1 MREPG
6 NPQTRGQPAARSRII
21 PGNMN
26 RRQLLQSSILGPA
39 VAVSA
44 PRARAAL
51 PAAKVTRVRYYRVS
65 DSRPI
70 FNQSGH
76 IVTVETDAGITGIG
90 EGGSRDTVE
99 QLGAMIIGENPFRT
113 EHLWQVM
120 YRGYFYPPGREKIHA
135 LGAIDLALWDI
146 KAKALGVP
154 VWQLLGGLTREYVE
168 CYSTGFP
175 NQGSLRD
182 TARACIEAGFRAFRT
197 GGAGAGLEGPYHHRK
212 AVDDTF
218 EMCKQ
223 IREGV
228 GEEGDWAID
237 YHTRFDL
244 PDAVR
249 LSALLEPLRPMFCE
263 DLVRSE
269 NPEVYRTLRPLVK
282 VPIAVGEHYGDRWD
296 ANVLIE
302 NRLFDYSRVT
312 IPNCGGITE
321 FMKLAALCETHY
333 IGLIPHFTGPV
344 SEAALVHCAVAL
356 PGPVTMEM
364 TGPGAKTH
372 AHLPVHYDFRNGKL
386 WPNERAG
393 LGVEFDASQA
403 DLVLEVTERSRPIPM
418 LARPDG
424 SVTNW

>member
-1 MREPG
+1 MRRRDLFRYSLLGLAAPILPPFVQASLPG
-6 NPQTRGQPAARSRII
+6 AKITRIRF
-21 PGNMN
+21 
-26 RRQLLQSSILGPA
+26 
-39 VAVSA
+39 
-44 PRARAAL
+44 
-51 PAAKVTRVRYYRVS
+51 YRVP

-90 EGGSRDTVE
+90 EGGSPDTVE
-99 QLGAMIIGENPFRT
+99 QLASLLIGENPFRT
-113 EHLWQVM
+113 EHLWQLM

-135 LGAIDLALWDI
+135 LGALDLALWDI
-146 KAKALGVP
+146 KGKALDVP
-154 VWQLLGGLTREYVE
+154 IWHLLGGLTREHIE

-175 NQGSLRD
+175 SAGSLRE

-197 GGAGAGLEGPYHHRK
+197 GGSGSGGQGPYRHRQ

-218 EMCKQ
+218 AMCRE

-228 GEEGDWAID
+228 GEDGDWAID

-249 LSALLEPLRPMFCE
+249 LSSLLEPLRPIFCE

-269 NPEVYRTLRPLVK
+269 NPEVYRTLRPMVR
-282 VPIAVGEHYGDRWD
+282 VPIAVGEHFGDRWD

-302 NRLFDYSRVT
+302 DRLIDYSRVS

-333 IGLIPHFTGPV
+333 VGLIPHFTGPV
-344 SEAALVHCAVAL
+344 SEAALVHCCAAL
-356 PGPVTMEM
+356 PGPVIMEM
-364 TGPGAKTH
+364 TGGDAKVH
-372 AHLPVHYDFRNGKL
+372 PHLPVHYDFRNGKM
-386 WPNERAG
+386 WPNSRPG
-393 LGVEFDASQA
+393 LGVEFDASRAQ
-403 DLVLEVTERSRPIPM
+403 LELEVTEHSQPIR
-418 LARPDG
+418 LLERPDG
-424 SVTNW
+424 SITNW